1 MKPSFHMLLMLLLFN
16 WFIAQSLWG
25 QSYPDEAG
33 FQQRSAIL
41 IEQIACRYQPPASSI
56 GDAEKYYWPKA
67 MARLQFYGLKDSTAN
82 AWIDFFQN
90 EAPFHFTLVGMARLM
105 YLFPKAA
112 AMQQT
117 KEQYL
122 RQVFAVSNSDNAW
135 WGEGTEN
142 HLAMARTSAYLYAQA
157 AQGTIPTATMQMKL
171 AKDWLL
177 AYTRR
182 IREVGNGEW
191 NSSIYNAY
199 SIVAWLNIYDF
210 AEDPQLKKAAQL
222 VLDYYALDMGL
233 HYSFGILGGPEMR
246 GNGVGVFPV
255 ATHFL
260 AWLWFGQN
268 PVIDFSANR
277 EYIQS
282 IHAATS
288 TYRPPALALKLA
300 DKSRIQAGTYHLNR
314 PDYLLEQAGFV
325 QETFYV
331 HPQFTLGSCRDTYGG
346 WTGST
351 VQMVPWKLVLA
362 QNNALPWEVSGNG
375 RYYELWSG
383 RSRNPFTQVLQAD
396 NVLFQLT
403 QTPVNL
409 EPIQTRISQIVE
421 DWAKA
426 WQRDFVQRFPASADK
441 KNVVN
446 LNKVVI
452 AKNQS
457 YLTLPADVS
466 FQQKGNCFLVNFG
479 SVYLACT
486 ALGDTVFTLAMEG
499 RQQLIVQAPRGQC
512 CGWVLEVVSGVPDF
526 AQFCQEW
533 QPQMLR
539 MESQQGLVYHTR
551 DGRKLRARFVADGT
565 FQEASVD
572 WGFGPTEK
580 QAIGFARAKQPSP
593 FHQSAWPQGDGFGRS
608 GELWQNRRKILPLQH
623 RYLFKGPLLKL
634 KQPGR
639 KTGF

>member
-1 MKPSFHMLLMLLLFN
+1 MKPSFHILLLLALFN
-16 WFIAQSLWG
+16 WFIPQSLCG

-33 FQQRSAIL
+33 FQQRSAFL
-41 IEQIACRYQPPASSI
+41 IEQIACHYQPPASSI

-67 MARLQFYGLKDSTAN
+67 MARLQFYGLKDSISN

-90 EAPFHFTLVGMARLM
+90 EAPFHFTLVGMARLL
-105 YLFPKAA
+105 YLFPEAA
-112 AMQQT
+112 AMQLT

-122 RQVFAVSNSDNAW
+122 RQVFAVTNSDNAW

-157 AQGTIPTATMQMKL
+157 AQGTIPIATMQLKL

-177 AYTRR
+177 AYARR

-210 AEDPQLKKAAQL
+210 AEDSQLKKAAKR
-222 VLDYYALDMGL
+222 VLDYYALDLGL

-268 PVIDFSANR
+268 PNIDFSANR

-288 TYRPPALALKLA
+288 SYRPPALALQLA
-300 DKSRIQAGTYHLNR
+300 DKSRFQAGSYRINR

-331 HPQFTLGSCRDTYGG
+331 HPQFTLGSCRDAYGG

-362 QNNALPWEVSGNG
+362 RSNALPVEVSGNG
-375 RYYELWSG
+375 RYYKLWSG

-409 EPIQTRISQIVE
+409 EPVQAQITQIVE

-426 WQRDFVQRFPASADK
+426 WQRDFTQRFPGSVDK

-446 LNKVVI
+446 LNKGVI
-452 AKNQS
+452 AQNQS
-457 YLTLPADVS
+457 YLTLPAEVS

-486 ALGDTVFTLAMEG
+486 ALGDSIYTLATGG
-499 RQQLIVQAPRGQC
+499 RKQLLVQSPLGQC
-512 CGWVLEVVSGVPDF
+512 CGWVLEVVPGEQTF
-526 AQFCQEW
+526 QQFCQQW
-533 QPQMLR
+533 QVQDLR
-539 MESQQGLVYHTR
+539 MDTRQTLMYRSR
-551 DGRKLRARFVADGT
+551 DGRELRARYVDEGT

-572 WGFGPTEK
+572 WGYGPNQVQSIAFG
-580 QAIGFARAKQPSP
+580 RAKQASP
-593 FHQSAWPQGDGFGRS
+593 FRQPTWPRGLGYGRR
-608 GELWQNRRKILPLQH
+608 GELWQGQKRLCGVGQKWLV
-623 RYLFKGPLLKL
+623 YGPEFRLKAL
-634 KQPGR
+634 
-639 KTGF
+639 